1 MGALPALVAA
11 TAATVAW
18 LLAAD
23 LIGHP
28 DPLFAP
34 SVALVVL
41 GESRGRQLKQTTE
54 IVLGVAAG
62 VLVAELVVLALGTG
76 VLGLFVVLLCTVG
89 PMMAAGAS
97 STLVVQAAVSAL
109 YLVVV
114 AAPQGNLVPFRF
126 ADALIGGAVA
136 IAASQIMV
144 AHKPLTPLIREARRT
159 YAHLADLLDDLNE
172 ALRHC
177 DEPAAEAVLARAHR
191 MNDAVERLHAATLAA
206 GETLRLRARRR
217 RLAQVRNVERTTDQ
231 LDHVVGNVRVLAR
244 NAVTLTRL
252 HTCTPR
258 ELDRAIGALA
268 NAVRSAGASL
278 TNDLTGHDDA
288 ARHAG
293 QADADAL
300 EAVRVAAKLL
310 DEDAPLPVS
319 MIVGQI
325 RTTAVDLLRGVGQD
339 DDEVLS
345 RVDEAIG
352 WARPEPAGSGT

>member
-11 TAATVAW
+11 SAATFAW
-18 LLAAD
+18 IIAAD

-41 GESRGRQLKQTTE
+41 GESRGRRLKQTTE

-62 VLVAELVVLALGTG
+62 VLVAELVVLALGHG
-76 VLGLFVVLLCTVG
+76 VVGLFVVLLCTVG
-89 PMMAAGAS
+89 PMMAAGAG
-97 STLVVQAAVSAL
+97 STLVVQASVSAL
-109 YLVVV
+109 YLVVI

-136 IAASQIMV
+136 IAASQLMV
-144 AHKPLTPLIREARRT
+144 AHKPLAPLIAEARRT
-159 YAHLADLLDDLNE
+159 YAHLADLLDDLNA
-172 ALRHC
+172 ALRDC
-177 DEPAAEAVLARAHR
+177 DEPAAEAVLGRAHR
-191 MNDAVERLHAATLAA
+191 MNDAVERLNEAALAA
-206 GETLRLRARRR
+206 GETLRLRGRRQ
-217 RLAQVRNVERTTDQ
+217 RLEQVQNVERTTDQ
-231 LDHVVGNVRVLAR
+231 LDQVVGNVWVLTR

-252 HTCTPR
+252 HTCTPP
-258 ELDRAIGALA
+258 ELGRAIGALA
-268 NAVRSAGASL
+268 GAVRSAGESL
-278 TNDLTGHDDA
+278 AKDLTGHDDA
-288 ARHAG
+288 VRHAG
-293 QADADAL
+293 QADTDAL

-310 DEDAPLPVS
+310 DEEPTLPVT

-352 WARPEPAGSGT
+352 WS